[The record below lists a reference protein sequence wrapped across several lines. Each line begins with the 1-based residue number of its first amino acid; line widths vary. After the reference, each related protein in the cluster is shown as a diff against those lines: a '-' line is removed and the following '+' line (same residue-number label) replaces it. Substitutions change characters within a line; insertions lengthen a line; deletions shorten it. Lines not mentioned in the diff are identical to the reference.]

1 VDRGVSH
8 NHFRIKQRMFG
19 KQAMKIATMPVRPV
33 EHWRDGKPI
42 IRIVAIFICY
52 FSHLNNNPE
61 NAIHAAIRSRL
72 LEVVSGGAK
81 SHKDGK

>member
-1 VDRGVSH
+1 MMLYLKRYNTSFYIYDKLLFYLYL
-8 NHFRIKQRMFG
+8 FRKSVQI
-19 KQAMKIATMPVRPV
+19 

-42 IRIVAIFICY
+42 IRIVPIFICY

-72 LEVVSGGAK
+72 LEVVSGSAK
-81 SHKDGK
+81 SPKDGK

>member
-1 VDRGVSH
+1 MLYLKRYNTTIHCNTILLIYLYLFEKAVP
-8 NHFRIKQRMFG
+8 I
-19 KQAMKIATMPVRPV
+19 